1 MGKISQGILDGFK
14 GKVGTVV
21 GFFWKGKP
29 VMRGYKR
36 FIRDRHSDAQL
47 IVRLRFATLNE
58 LSVAFKA
65 AADLG
70 YKRRA
75 KSHGNTELNNFVQL
89 NWNAVTADSTAEVTV
104 DYSALLLSAGSLP
117 GVHFDRASFENPQT
131 VEVPFL
137 PNSAAGGASED
148 DTVYLFAYNP
158 TLGSGQLSRGDLR
171 SNNKATLTLPPAW
184 SGETAHL
191 WGFVVNQQGVPS
203 YSAYLG
209 EGTIG

>member
-36 FIRDRHSDAQL
+36 YVHDRHSDAQL
-47 IVRLRFATLNE
+47 ANRMRFAVVNE

-70 YKRRA
+70 FHLRA

-89 NWNAVTADSTAEVTV
+89 NWGAVSVGTDAEVVV
-104 DYSALLLSAGSLP
+104 DYSSLLVAAGSLP
-117 GVHFDRASFENPQT
+117 GVHFDRASYETPQQVSVAFDGNT
-131 VEVPFL
+131 
-137 PNSAAGGASED
+137 AAGGASD
-148 DTVYLFAYNP
+148 ADTVLLFAYNP
-158 TLGSGQLSRGDLR
+158 TLNSGILSSGDLR
-171 SNNKATLTLPPAW
+171 GSGRATISLPAAW

-191 WGFVVNQQGVPS
+191 WGFTVNAQGIPS
-203 YSAYLG
+203 LSTYLG